1 MISFEHTIKNP
12 VGFHAKPAR
21 ELTELLKT
29 MDLKVHI
36 CTKEKC
42 VDASKLIR
50 VISLGLVSGTTF
62 TVQIEG
68 KDEEKYLDQLRDFF
82 AKNV

>member
-1 MISFEHTIKNP
+1 MITFKHTIKNP

-21 ELTELLKT
+21 ELAELLKT

-36 CTKEKC
+36 CAKEKR

-68 KDEEKYLDQLRDFF
+68 KDEEKYLDKLQDFF